1 MAEGN
6 TLLEGRVEVCMDNQW
21 GTVCQTGWD
30 AADAQ
35 VVCRQLGLSPTGI
48 DNIICNANSYMFSA
62 HRSCSHKQWV
72 ICFGNRA
79 NSHEQCDVCWK

>member
-21 GTVCQTGWD
+21 GTVCQSNWG

-48 DNIICNANSYMFSA
+48 DEITFRADSYVFFTIQELFTQAM
-62 HRSCSHKQWV
+62 HHLVQ
-72 ICFGNRA
+72 
-79 NSHEQCDVCWK
+79 EQGQ